1 MNSSCKSQ
9 LRLGLRRGNS
19 RPKGEGAWG
28 RLRQPWRLDAAV
40 ARSRARW
47 RLRREE
53 GDDLPGGPAR
63 PADGTEAG
71 WRRGPTGRTRET
83 EAGWRHGPRG
93 RVGRLA
99 AGPNGPEVK
108 ENSFSN
114 KNLVFDYSKALEI
127 CRRRFRR
134 NFEVGIFPEFF

>member
-1 MNSSCKSQ
+1 MVGYKE
-9 LRLGLRRGNS
+9 RGT
-19 RPKGEGAWG
+19 WG

-40 ARSRARW
+40 AQSGARG

-53 GDDLPGGPAR
+53 GDNLPGGPAGLG
-63 PADGTEAG
+63 DGTEAG

-83 EAGWRHGPRG
+83 EAGWRHGPRD

-108 ENSFSN
+108 EIFFPN
-114 KNLVFDYSKALEI
+114 KYLIFDYSKALKI

-134 NFEVGIFPEFF
+134 NFEVGIFPKFF